1 MSTIANLVVV
11 AKYQKLEDQLAV
23 SHLDRAFPVILEV
36 SGDLA
41 LLILIDFLNMLFV
54 VVIGRCSG
62 TPPGCQDC
70 LGICESRGT
79 GRHTERATGGS
90 SSGGSNF
97 RPSNS
102 GGFGG
107 SFGSNSNSGGF
118 GDPFGSN
125 SNSGGSNF
133 QPSNSGG
140 FGGSF
145 GGSSSQ
151 TKTCF
156 EHNSDGSTRT
166 TKQTLHNDGGTCRLE
181 VSYETCDRNRK
192 CLGVGKRRRRS
203 IAEVSC
209 DTQLT

>member
-1 MSTIANLVVV
+1 MNTIANLVVS
-11 AKYQKLEDQLAV
+11 AKYQKSEDQLAV
-23 SHLDRAFPVILEV
+23 SHLDHAFPVILEV

-70 LGICESRGT
+70 LGICESKGT
-79 GRHTERATGGS
+79 GFHTERATGGS

-107 SFGSNSNSGGF
+107 SFE
-118 GDPFGSN
+118 
-125 SNSGGSNF
+125 
-133 QPSNSGG
+133 
-140 FGGSF
+140 
-145 GGSSSQ
+145 GSSS
-151 TKTCF
+151 KTCF
-156 EHNSDGSTRT
+156 KRNSDGDTTT

-181 VSYETCDRNRK
+181 ISVVTCKRNRS
-192 CLGVGKRRRRS
+192 CVGVGKRRRRS

-209 DTQLT
+209 DTQLTC

>member
-1 MSTIANLVVV
+1 MNTIANLVVV
-11 AKYQKLEDQLAV
+11 AKYQKLEDQSAV
-23 SHLDRAFPVILEV
+23 SRLDHAFPVILEV

-70 LGICESRGT
+70 LGICESKGT
-79 GRHTERATGGS
+79 GFHTERATGGS

-107 SFGSNSNSGGF
+107 SFGGNSNSGGF
-118 GDPFGSN
+118 GDPFGGN

-145 GGSSSQ
+145 GGSQ
-151 TKTCF
+151 TKTCVERDF
-156 EHNSDGSTRT
+156 NGDTTT

-181 VSYETCDRNRK
+181 VSVVTCKRNGS

-209 DTQLT
+209 DTQLTC